1 MVELFAERHI
11 GVNDTD
17 INRMLSELGYGSLS
31 ELTTEA
37 LPNQLAVEH
46 ELSLPP
52 PMTETQLLAEVRAI
66 AATNRRAKNYIGLGY
81 SPVTTPAVIARNILE
96 DPRWYTAYTPYQ
108 AEVAQGRLEAL
119 INFQQMIID
128 LTALDI
134 ANASLLDEGSALAEA
149 MNMAFTFHKRKRT
162 RLFVSQDLYPQS
174 LAVLKTR
181 AEPLGIELVVGDQL
195 TIDDS
200 FCAGIVQYP
209 NAYGDIPDLQQFS
222 DECRVHGALAIA
234 AADIMSLLL
243 LPAPGKCGIDIAVG
257 STQRFG
263 VPLFYGGPHAAY
275 LATRTVLLRTV
286 PGRLIGVSRDLR
298 GNTAYRMALQTR
310 EQHIRREK
318 ATSNICTAQVL
329 LAVMASFY
337 AVYHGRDRLIAKA
350 KKLRLSTSI
359 LRRALEEGGYTI
371 VNAKHFDTLT
381 VETDRQQQIIA
392 QAQRQHINF
401 RIDLPGKIGISINE
415 LTTDDDLREIAEL
428 FVDDEIDWRKLS
440 DRVRD
445 ESKNEPCRTPDFLNH
460 PVFRD
465 YQTETEFV
473 RYVNRLVSKDL
484 SLVHSMIPL
493 GSCTMKLNSAVELL
507 PVSWPEFSDL
517 HPFAPADQTAGY
529 RRIITE
535 LEQMLATIS
544 GFSAV
549 SLQPN
554 AGSQGELAGLLAI
567 RRFHAD
573 RHDNGRTICLVPGS
587 AHGTNPA
594 SAVMAGF
601 KVVAVACDSEGAID
615 LDDLTNK
622 AQQHRQQLGALMI
635 TYPSTHGV
643 FDDNIAEVCQIVHNY
658 GGQVYLDGANMN
670 AMVALARPADFGADV
685 LHVNLH
691 KTFCIPHGGGGP
703 GVGPIAVAEHLAP
716 YLPSTETLG
725 GEGTVASAPYGSAG
739 ILIISWIYLRLMG
752 ADGLKRATQV
762 AILNANYLAKRLADH
777 YPIMFVGKNG
787 LVAHECIIDCQAF
800 RAAGIDVSDIARRL
814 MDYGFHSPT
823 MSWPVAQTLMIEPT
837 ESESKRE
844 IDRFCSAMIAIRR
857 EIRDLEKGSS
867 SNCLTYAPHTIADCL
882 DEEWQRSYSKQTA
895 CFPLPYLRQGKFWP
909 AVNRV
914 DQTYGDRNFSCGCV

>member
-1 MVELFAERHI
+1 MVEQFAERHI
-11 GVNDTD
+11 GVNDDD
-17 INRMLSELGYGSLS
+17 ITNMLAELGYSSLT
-31 ELTTEA
+31 ELCTKT
-37 LPNQLAVEH
+37 LPDELGVDH
-46 ELSLPP
+46 DLSLPP
-52 PMTETQLLAEVRAI
+52 PLTEAQLLAEVRAI
-66 AATNRRAKNYIGLGY
+66 ANTNRRAKSYIGLGY
-81 SPVTTPAVIARNILE
+81 SPVTTPAVIVRNILE

-108 AEVAQGRLEAL
+108 AEISQGRLEAL
-119 INFQQMIID
+119 VNFQQMIMD

-134 ANASLLDEGSALAEA
+134 ANASLLDEGSAIAEA

-162 RLFVSQDLYPQS
+162 RLFVSRALYPQS
-174 LAVLKTR
+174 LAVLRTR
-181 AEPLGIELVVGDQL
+181 AEPLGIELVIDDHPA
-195 TIDDS
+195 IDDS
-200 FCAGIVQYP
+200 FCAGIIQYP
-209 NAYGDIPDLQQFS
+209 DANGDIADLQQFS
-222 DECRVHGALAIA
+222 DQCRVHGALAIA
-234 AADIMSLLL
+234 AADIMALLL

-263 VPLFYGGPHAAY
+263 IPLFYGGPHAAY
-275 LATRTVLLRTV
+275 LATRTVLLRTI

-337 AVYHGRDRLIAKA
+337 AVYHGRERLVAKA
-350 KKLRLSTSI
+350 KRLHLLTTVLRL
-359 LRRALEEGGYTI
+359 ALEQGGYHI
-371 VNAKHFDTLT
+371 VNTKHFDTLT
-381 VETDRQQQIIA
+381 VKTDRQQQIIA
-392 QAQRQHINF
+392 QAQQRQINF
-401 RIDLPGKIGISINE
+401 RIDLAGKIGISLNE
-415 LTTDDDLREIAEL
+415 LTTAEDLLEIIEL
-428 FVDDEIDWRKLS
+428 FVDQKISWQDLHDKAKRDLADEPYR
-440 DRVRD
+440 
-445 ESKNEPCRTPDFLNH
+445 PPDFLNH
-460 PVFRD
+460 PVFSN

-473 RYVNRLVSKDL
+473 RYVNQLVSKDL

-507 PVSWPEFSDL
+507 PVSWPEFSDI
-517 HPFAPADQTAGY
+517 HPFAPADQTIGY

-573 RHDNGRTICLVPGS
+573 RHDNDRTVCLVPGS

-601 KVVAVACDSEGAID
+601 KVVAVACDADGAID
-615 LDDLTNK
+615 LNDLTSK
-622 AQQHRQQLGALMI
+622 AQQYRQQLGALMI

-643 FDDNIAEVCQIVHNY
+643 FDDNIAEVCQVVHQH

-716 YLPSTETLG
+716 YLPSTKPLG
-725 GEGTVASAPYGSAG
+725 GDGTVASAPYGSAG

-752 ADGLKRATQV
+752 AEGLKRATQV
-762 AILNANYLAKRLADH
+762 AILNANYLAKRLSGH
-777 YPIMFVGKNG
+777 YPIMFRANNG
-787 LVAHECIIDCQAF
+787 LVAHECIIDCRAF
-800 RAAGIDVSDIARRL
+800 RTAGIDVSDIARRL

-844 IDRFCSAMIAIRR
+844 LDRFCSAMIAIRK
-857 EIRDLEKGSS
+857 EIEQVSS
-867 SNCLTYAPHTIADCL
+867 SNHILAYAPHTIADCL
-882 DEEWQRSYSKQTA
+882 DNEWHRSYSKQMA
-895 CFPLPYLRQGKFWP
+895 CFPLPYLRQSKFWP
-909 AVNRV
+909 AVNRI
-914 DQTYGDRNFSCGCV
+914 DQTYGDRNFSCGCI

>member
-1 MVELFAERHI
+1 MVEQFAERHI
-11 GVNDTD
+11 GVNDDDVTK
-17 INRMLSELGYGSLS
+17 MLAELGYGSLA
-31 ELTTEA
+31 ELCTET
-37 LPNQLAVEH
+37 LPDGIAVDGD
-46 ELSLPP
+46 LSLPSP
-52 PMTETQLLAEVRAI
+52 LTEAQLLAEVRAI
-66 AATNRRAKNYIGLGY
+66 ADTNHRAKSYIGLGY
-81 SPVTTPAVIARNILE
+81 SPVTTPAVIVRNILE

-108 AEVAQGRLEAL
+108 AEIAQGRLEAL
-119 INFQQMIID
+119 INFQQMIMD

-134 ANASLLDEGSALAEA
+134 ANASLLDEGSAIAEA

-162 RLFVSQDLYPQS
+162 RLFVSQTLYPQS
-174 LAVLKTR
+174 LAVLRTR
-181 AEPLGIELVVGDQL
+181 AEPLGVELVVGDCQQMV
-195 TIDDS
+195 IDDS
-200 FCAGIVQYP
+200 FCAGIIQYP
-209 NAYGDIPDLQQFS
+209 DANGDIADLQEFS
-222 DECRVHGALAIA
+222 DRCRVHGALAIA
-234 AADIMSLLL
+234 AADIMALLL
-243 LPAPGKCGIDIAVG
+243 LQPPGKCGIDIAVG

-263 VPLFYGGPHAAY
+263 IPLFYGGPHAAY
-275 LATRTVLLRTV
+275 LATRTVLLRTI

-337 AVYHGRDRLIAKA
+337 AVYHGRERLIAKA
-350 KKLRLSTSI
+350 KRLHLLTSVLRL
-359 LRRALEEGGYTI
+359 ALEEGGYSI

-381 VETDRQQQIIA
+381 VKTDRQQQIIA
-392 QAQRQHINF
+392 QAQQRQINF
-401 RIDLPGKIGISINE
+401 RIDLPGKIGISLNE
-415 LTTDDDLREIAEL
+415 LTTDDDLREIVEL
-428 FVDDEIDWRKLS
+428 FVDKKISWQDLY
-440 DRVRD
+440 DRANR
-445 ESKNEPCRTPDFLNH
+445 ELENEQYRPADFLNH
-460 PVFRD
+460 PVFRN

-473 RYVNRLVSKDL
+473 RYVNQLVAKDL

-507 PVSWPEFSDL
+507 PVSWPEFSDI

-535 LEQMLATIS
+535 LEEMLATIS
-544 GFSAV
+544 GFPAV

-573 RHDNGRTICLVPGS
+573 RHDNDRTICLVPGS

-601 KVVAVACDSEGAID
+601 KVVAVACDADGAID
-615 LDDLTNK
+615 LADLTSK
-622 AQQHRQQLGALMI
+622 AQQYRQQLGALMI

-643 FDDNIAEVCQIVHNY
+643 FDDNIAGVCQIVHEY

-716 YLPSTETLG
+716 YLPSTDALG

-739 ILIISWIYLRLMG
+739 ILVISWIYLRLMG

-762 AILNANYLAKRLADH
+762 AILNANYLAKRLSGH
-777 YPIMFVGKNG
+777 YPIMFRGRSG
-787 LVAHECIIDCQAF
+787 LVAHECIIDCRAF
-800 RAAGIDVSDIARRL
+800 RTAGVDVSDIARRL

-823 MSWPVAQTLMIEPT
+823 MSWPVAQTLMVEPT

-844 IDRFCSAMIAIRR
+844 LDRFCSAMIAIRK
-857 EIRDLEKGSS
+857 EIEQVSS
-867 SNCLTYAPHTIADCL
+867 SNHILAYAPHTIADCL
-882 DEEWQRSYSKQTA
+882 DNEWHRSYSKQMA
-895 CFPLPYLRQGKFWP
+895 CFPLPYLRQSKFWP
-909 AVNRV
+909 AVNRI
-914 DQTYGDRNFSCGCV
+914 DQTYGDRNFSCGCI

>member
-1 MVELFAERHI
+1 MGEHFAERHL
-11 GVNDTD
+11 GVNDND
-17 INRMLSELGYGSLS
+17 ITQMLAELGYKSLD
-31 ELTTEA
+31 ELCTET
-37 LPNQLAVEH
+37 LPDGLAIGH
-46 ELSLPP
+46 NLSLPP
-52 PMTETQLLAEVRAI
+52 PLTETQLLAEARTI
-66 AATNRRAKNYIGLGY
+66 ADSNRRAKNYIGLGY
-81 SPVTTPAVIARNILE
+81 SPVTTPAVIVRNILE

-108 AEVAQGRLEAL
+108 AEIAQGRLEAL
-119 INFQQMIID
+119 INFQQMIMD

-134 ANASLLDEGSALAEA
+134 ANASLLDEGSAIAEA

-162 RLFVSQDLYPQS
+162 RLFVSQTLYPQS
-174 LAVLKTR
+174 LAVLRTR
-181 AEPLGIELVVGDQL
+181 AEPLGIELIVADHQQV

-200 FCAGIVQYP
+200 FCAGIIQYP
-209 NAYGDIPDLQQFS
+209 DAEGGIPDLQQFS
-222 DECRVHGALAIA
+222 NQCRVHGALAIA
-234 AADIMSLLL
+234 AADIMALLL
-243 LPAPGKCGIDIAVG
+243 LPAPGDCGIDIAVG

-263 VPLFYGGPHAAY
+263 IPLFYGGPHAAY
-275 LATRTVLLRTV
+275 LATRTVLLRTI

-337 AVYHGRDRLIAKA
+337 AVYHGRERLIAKA
-350 KKLRLSTSI
+350 KKLRLMTSA
-359 LRRALEEGGYTI
+359 LRQILEEAGYTI
-371 VNAKHFDTLT
+371 TNAKHFDTLT
-381 VETDRQQQIIA
+381 IKTNQRQQIID
-392 QAQRQHINF
+392 QAQRQLINF
-401 RIDLPGKIGISINE
+401 RIDLPDKIGVSINE
-415 LTTDDDLREIAEL
+415 LTTDNDLQEIAEL
-428 FVDDEIDWRKLS
+428 FVDQKIAWQDLYDNISQTD
-440 DRVRD
+440 
-445 ESKNEPCRTPDFLNH
+445 EPCRTPDFLNH
-460 PVFRD
+460 PVFHN

-473 RYVNRLVSKDL
+473 RYINQLVSKDL

-507 PVSWPEFSDL
+507 PVSWPEFSDI
-517 HPFAPADQTAGY
+517 HPFAPADQTIGY
-529 RRIITE
+529 QRIINE

-544 GFSAV
+544 GFPAV

-567 RRFHAD
+567 RRYHTG
-573 RHDNGRTICLVPGS
+573 RHDNDRTICLVPGS

-622 AQQHRQQLGALMI
+622 AQQYRQQLGALMI

-643 FDDNIAEVCQIVHNY
+643 FDDNIAEVCQIVHDH

-716 YLPSTETLG
+716 YLPSTKQLG
-725 GEGTVASAPYGSAG
+725 GDGSVASAPYGSAG
-739 ILIISWIYLRLMG
+739 ILIISWSYLRLMG

-762 AILNANYLAKRLADH
+762 AILNANYLAKRLSNH
-777 YPIMFVGKNG
+777 YPIMFRGKNG
-787 LVAHECIIDCQAF
+787 LVAHECIIDCRSF
-800 RAAGIDVSDIARRL
+800 RTAGVDVSDIARRL

-844 IDRFCSAMIAIRR
+844 IDRFCSAMIAIRQ
-857 EIRDLEKGSS
+857 EITDAPSTKL
-867 SNCLTYAPHTIADCL
+867 LAQAPHTIADCL

-895 CFPLPYLRQGKFWP
+895 CFPLPYLQQNKFWP
-909 AVNRV
+909 AVNRI
-914 DQTYGDRNFSCGCV
+914 DQTYGDRNFSCGCI